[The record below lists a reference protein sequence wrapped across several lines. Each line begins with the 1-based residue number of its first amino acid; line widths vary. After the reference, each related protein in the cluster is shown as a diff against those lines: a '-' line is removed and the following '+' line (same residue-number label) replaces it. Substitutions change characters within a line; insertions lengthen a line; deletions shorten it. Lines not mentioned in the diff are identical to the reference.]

1 MSTQTT
7 APADA
12 QWFAL
17 HTLSGQENKVKNYIE
32 KFKKAE
38 ELEDSIFEVL
48 LPTEVVSEVKA
59 GKKSTKVRKLYP
71 GYVFI
76 QMRLYGEDKKVI
88 NKPWYFVK
96 EVAGVIGFV
105 GGDAPAALRQSEIDE
120 IRSRIEAANGKE
132 VPKVVYT
139 VGEEVKINDGAF
151 ANLTGR
157 IDEIDPDRGKLKVSV
172 SIFGRFTPVE
182 LEYWQVQRNTE

>member
-1 MSTQTT
+1 MPAQTT
-7 APADA
+7 TPAGA

-17 HTLSGQENKVKNYIE
+17 HTLSGQENKVKMYIE

-38 ELEDSIFEVL
+38 ELDDHIFEIL
-48 LPTEVVSEVKA
+48 LPTEVVSEVKG

-76 QMRLYGEDKKVI
+76 QAKLYGDDGKLI

-96 EVAGVIGFV
+96 ETTGVIGFV
-105 GGDAPAALRQSEIDE
+105 GGDRPAALRQSEIDE
-120 IRSRIEAANGKE
+120 IYARIEAASGKE
-132 VPKVVYT
+132 VPKVQYS
-139 VGEEVKINDGAF
+139 VGEEVKITDGAF
-151 ANLTGR
+151 ASLTGR
-157 IDEIDPDRGKLKVSV
+157 IDEIDPERGKLKVSV

-182 LEYWQVQRNTE
+182 LEYWQVQRITE